1 MELIKRTQ
9 KRDVREYVT
18 EAGDLVIAR
27 RDAGVKADLAYGEW
41 LVTATSSDDSLAQV
55 QGTVWMNEAGF
66 RGRQWESSIDGQQH
80 PTLKSAME
88 AAVERAQARARS
100 LAFFRRA

>member
-9 KRDVREYVT
+9 KRDHREYVT
-18 EAGDLVIAR
+18 ESGDIVIAR

-41 LVTATSSDDSLAQV
+41 VVTAHAGADIATV
-55 QGTVWMNEAGF
+55 QGTVFLNEAGF

-80 PTLKSAME
+80 PSLKSAME
-88 AAVERAQARARS
+88 AALDKAIERARFQAFWKAQ
-100 LAFFRRA
+100 A